1 MGRPKKTTALATTG
15 PTETLALP
23 AQPPAI
29 LGVEV
34 LALETQLNR
43 LAPIDGQPA
52 LDRYNQFLVASK
64 TRTKDLEAELKGLT
78 GSLNE
83 ALTRIR
89 GWFRP
94 ATKAHEEFQTAVK
107 RRIADYMLAQEAIQT
122 KQLVAAKEAF
132 EQGDDQAA
140 EAIVEIIDQR
150 PVLTP
155 GTAAKSVWLH
165 EVTDPA
171 AVPRE
176 YCEPDRKALA
186 FAVKSGVRS
195 IPGVRIYE
203 DKQFVVHTAGR

>member
-23 AQPPAI
+23 AEPPAV
-29 LGVEV
+29 LGIEV
-34 LALETQLNR
+34 LALETQTGKLG
-43 LAPIDGQPA
+43 PIDGQA
-52 LDRYNQFLVASK
+52 QLDRYNQFLVASK

-78 GSLNE
+78 GSLND

-94 ATKAHEEFQTAVK
+94 ATRAHEAFQLAVK
-107 RRIADYMLAQEAIQT
+107 RHIADYMLAQEATQAR
-122 KQLVAAKEAF
+122 QLEAAKTAF
-132 EQGDDQAA
+132 EAGDDQAA

-155 GTAAKSVWLH
+155 GTSAKTIWKH

-176 YCEPDRKALA
+176 YCTPDDKAIA

-195 IPGVRIYE
+195 IPGVRVYE
-203 DKQFVVHTAGR
+203 DKQFVVHTRAQ